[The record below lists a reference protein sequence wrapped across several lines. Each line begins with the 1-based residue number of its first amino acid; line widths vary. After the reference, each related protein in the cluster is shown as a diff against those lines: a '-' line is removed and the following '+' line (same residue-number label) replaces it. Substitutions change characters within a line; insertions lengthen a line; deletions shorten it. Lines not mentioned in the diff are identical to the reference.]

1 MCKKTKEGDAM
12 QDRKERIQA
21 LLKRYELPIWSV
33 LSFVGFL
40 VVWQLI
46 SQTKGGGVIFAPPS
60 AIARRLVE
68 YAEKGTLWQHAGI
81 SLFRVL
87 AGFGLGFFTA
97 IPIAFLLGWY
107 RPFRLFFEPWLNF
120 IKSIPPLAYIPLV
133 VVAAGIG
140 EKAKVTVIFIACFLS
155 SVITIYQGVMNV
167 DETLIKAARVLGARD
182 AVMFFQVIVPASLPF
197 IITAMKLG
205 LSAALTTLLA
215 SEMTGAVNGLGT
227 MIQTASQYLQMDVV
241 LMGIVVIGVI
251 GVLLQ
256 TVARLIENRLTGWQ
270 EKRDGR

>member
-1 MCKKTKEGDAM
+1 M
-12 QDRKERIQA
+12 
-21 LLKRYELPIWSV
+21 
-33 LSFVGFL
+33 
-40 VVWQLI
+40 
-46 SQTKGGGVIFAPPS
+46 
-60 AIARRLVE
+60 
-68 YAEKGTLWQHAGI
+68 
-81 SLFRVL
+81 
-87 AGFGLGFFTA
+87 
-97 IPIAFLLGWY
+97 
-107 RPFRLFFEPWLNF
+107 
-120 IKSIPPLAYIPLV
+120 